1 MLKKQ
6 ECVLIESDPGA
17 MKKKGIGG
25 QKKNIQQKK
34 PRLMPRLLYIL

>member
-17 MKKKGIGG
+17 MKKKELAVR
-25 QKKNIQQKK
+25 KKNIQQKK